1 MSPRVLLRCVVEL
14 PYLLYVD
21 VLFSIDREPAPYL
34 TRASASR
41 VPRPVPVSCDVMD
54 STPRIL
60 WRPQDLDVVDGT
72 SATISTSIVN
82 QNDVIEKRLLEFRK
96 AREHSRGDA
105 PQCLPSMIELAR
117 QSFVIGLMVSLMAIL
132 HGLCRKF
139 IAHETASFTFV
150 SLVTALFAHLRAKP
164 LRQYIGRSY
173 PKVLYLTLPRLMVTI
188 ALTVLAWMLLSSF
201 EEKFIFSIMQ
211 VMVLFIS
218 PLIHSSLQKHKRII
232 SGPWDI
238 AHITPKT

>member
-1 MSPRVLLRCVVEL
+1 MHCRFHRWSPPLSYVRSGPLRLQC
-14 PYLLYVD
+14 
-21 VLFSIDREPAPYL
+21 PA
-34 TRASASR
+34 RAL
-41 VPRPVPVSCDVMD
+41 SCDVMD

-60 WRPQDLDVVDGT
+60 WRPQDLDVVGT
-72 SATISTSIVN
+72 SATNGNSIVNN
-82 QNDVIEKRLLEFRK
+82 QNDVIEERLLEFRY
-96 AREHSRGDA
+96 SRNNTVGDA
-105 PQCLPSMIELAR
+105 PQYLPSMIELAC
-117 QSFVIGLMVSLMAIL
+117 QSLVIGQTVSFVAIL
-132 HGLCRKF
+132 IALFRKL
-139 IAHETASFTFV
+139 IVHETTTSAFV

-164 LRQYIGRSY
+164 LRQYMGRSY
-173 PKVLYLTLPRLMVTI
+173 PKVLQLTLPRLMVTI